1 MTDKIVVFST
11 CATEEEAAK
20 LAHVLVEARV
30 AACVTI
36 VPGARSIYRWQGAI
50 ESAAECLLIVKS
62 SLHLFDKLRDTLKEA
77 HTYDVPEVLAVPVV
91 AGAPNYM
98 NWLEGQLGG

>member
-20 LAHVLVEARV
+20 LARTLVEARM

-36 VPGARSIYRWQGAI
+36 VPGARSVYRWEGAI
-50 ESAAECLLIVKS
+50 ESAAECLLIIKS
-62 SLHLFDKLRDTLKEA
+62 SRQLFEPLRTTLAKA
-77 HTYDVPEVLAVPVV
+77 HTYDVPELLAMPVE
-91 AGAPNYM
+91 AGSADYLKWM
-98 NWLEGQLGG
+98 EDQLSA